1 MNAGSVT
8 LTKEEVNHK
17 RKKKK
22 LFDLWTN
29 FFFLIYVPLPP
40 PLPPLQFLA
49 LFWVDGCG
57 GMSMRLTIGKSVNL
71 HVCFFSFLFVIFLFA
86 IVLLEA
92 DASR

>member
-17 RKKKK
+17 RKKKT
-22 LFDLWTN
+22 LRSLDN
-29 FFFLIYVPLPP
+29 FFFDLRPPPP